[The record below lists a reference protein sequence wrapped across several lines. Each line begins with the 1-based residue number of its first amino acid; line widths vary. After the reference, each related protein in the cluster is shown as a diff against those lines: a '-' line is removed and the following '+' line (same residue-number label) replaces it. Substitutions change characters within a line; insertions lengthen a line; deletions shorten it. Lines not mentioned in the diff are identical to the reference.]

1 MSTYSQKLQ
10 KAREYLDIVQKQMVF
25 QPLDQVLVDE
35 EQRQLAEIRKWS
47 KVEEQAKFWNRSLE
61 STG

>member
-47 KVEEQAKFWNRSLE
+47 KVEEQAKF
-61 STG
+61 